1 MDKKMKLKVGDQII
15 ENDGICVIVY
25 KIVKVSGKKAIGETK
40 FEGKTYPTAY
50 KTHQKDPENI
60 ETFISVPGD
69 LTIRKLV
76 RHNEHPQES

>member
-1 MDKKMKLKVGDQII
+1 MKLKVGDQIV

-25 KIVKVSGKKAIGETK
+25 KIVKVSGKKAIGETE
-40 FEGKTYPTAY
+40 FEGKIYPTAY
-50 KTHQKDPENI
+50 KTHQKDLENI
-60 ETFISVPGD
+60 ETFISIPND

>member
-1 MDKKMKLKVGDQII
+1 MKLKVGDQII

-25 KIVKVSGKKAIGETK
+25 KIVKVSGKKAIGETEL
-40 FEGKTYPTAY
+40 EGKIYPTAY

-69 LTIRKLV
+69 LIIRKSV
-76 RHNEHPQES
+76 KHNEHPQES

>member
-1 MDKKMKLKVGDQII
+1 MDKKMKLKVGDQIV

-25 KIVKVSGKKAIGETK
+25 KIIKVAGKKAIGETE

-76 RHNEHPQES
+76 RHNEYPQES

>member
-1 MDKKMKLKVGDQII
+1 MKLKVGDQII

-25 KIVKVSGKKAIGETK
+25 KIVKVLGKKAIGETE
-40 FEGKTYPTAY
+40 FEGKIYPTAY

-60 ETFISVPGD
+60 ETFISIPCD

>member
-1 MDKKMKLKVGDQII
+1 MKLKVGDQIV

-25 KIVKVSGKKAIGETK
+25 KIVKVSGKKAIGETE
-40 FEGKTYPTAY
+40 FEGKIYPTAY

-60 ETFISVPGD
+60 ETFISIPND

-76 RHNEHPQES
+76 RYNEHPQES

>member
-1 MDKKMKLKVGDQII
+1 MDKRMKLKVGDQII

-25 KIVKVSGKKAIGETK
+25 KIVKVSGKKAIGQTE

-50 KTHQKDPENI
+50 KTYQKDPDNI
-60 ETFISVPGD
+60 ETFVSVPGD

-76 RHNEHPQES
+76 K

>member
-1 MDKKMKLKVGDQII
+1 MKLKVGDQII

-25 KIVKVSGKKAIGETK
+25 KIVKVTGKKAIGETE
-40 FEGKTYPTAY
+40 FEGKVYPMAY

-69 LTIRKLV
+69 FTIRKLV
-76 RHNEHPQES
+76 RHNEHSQES

>member
-1 MDKKMKLKVGDQII
+1 MGKKMKLKVGDQIV

-25 KIVKVSGKKAIGETK
+25 KIVKISGKKAIGETE
-40 FEGKTYPTAY
+40 FEGKIYPTAY

-60 ETFISVPGD
+60 ETFISIPND

>member
-1 MDKKMKLKVGDQII
+1 MKLKVGDQIV

-25 KIVKVSGKKAIGETK
+25 KIVKVPGKKAIGETE
-40 FEGKTYPTAY
+40 FEGKIYPTAY
-50 KTHQKDPENI
+50 KTYQKDPENI
-60 ETFISVPGD
+60 ETFISIPND

>member
-1 MDKKMKLKVGDQII
+1 MKLKVGDQIV

-25 KIVKVSGKKAIGETK
+25 KIVKVSGKKAIGETE
-40 FEGKTYPTAY
+40 FEGKIYPTAY
-50 KTHQKDPENI
+50 KTHQKDPKNI
-60 ETFISVPGD
+60 ETFISTPND

>member
-25 KIVKVSGKKAIGETK
+25 KIVKVSGKKAIGETE
-40 FEGKTYPTAY
+40 FEGKIYPTAY

-60 ETFISVPGD
+60 ETFISVPND

>member
-1 MDKKMKLKVGDQII
+1 MGKKMKLKVGDQII

-25 KIVKVSGKKAIGETK
+25 KIVKVSGEKAIGETE

-60 ETFISVPGD
+60 EAFISVPGD

-76 RHNEHPQES
+76 KHNEHSQES

>member
-1 MDKKMKLKVGDQII
+1 MKLKVGDQII

-25 KIVKVSGKKAIGETK
+25 KIVKITGKKAIGETE
-40 FEGKTYPTAY
+40 FGGKVYPTAY

-76 RHNEHPQES
+76 RHNEHSQES

>member
-1 MDKKMKLKVGDQII
+1 MKLKVGDQII

-25 KIVKVSGKKAIGETK
+25 KIVKVSGKKAIGETE
-40 FEGKTYPTAY
+40 FEGKIYPTAY

-60 ETFISVPGD
+60 ETFISVPDD

-76 RHNEHPQES
+76 KRNEHPQES

>member
-1 MDKKMKLKVGDQII
+1 MKLKVGDQIV

-25 KIVKVSGKKAIGETK
+25 KIVKVSGKKAIGETE
-40 FEGKTYPTAY
+40 FEGKIYPTAY

-60 ETFISVPGD
+60 ETFISIPND

>member
-1 MDKKMKLKVGDQII
+1 MDKKMKLKVGDQIV

-25 KIVKVSGKKAIGETK
+25 KIVKVSGKKAIGETE
-40 FEGKTYPTAY
+40 FEGKIYPTAY

-60 ETFISVPGD
+60 ETFISIPND

>member
-1 MDKKMKLKVGDQII
+1 MKRKVGDQIV

-25 KIVKVSGKKAIGETK
+25 KIVKVTGKKAIGETE
-40 FEGKTYPTAY
+40 FEGKVYPMAY

-69 LTIRKLV
+69 FTIRKLV
-76 RHNEHPQES
+76 RHNEHSQER

>member
-1 MDKKMKLKVGDQII
+1 MKLKVGDQII

-25 KIVKVSGKKAIGETK
+25 KIVKVSGKKAIGETE
-40 FEGKTYPTAY
+40 FEGKIYPTAY

-76 RHNEHPQES
+76 RQNEYPQES

>member
-1 MDKKMKLKVGDQII
+1 MKLKVGDQII

-25 KIVKVSGKKAIGETK
+25 KIVKVSGKKAIGETE
-40 FEGKTYPTAY
+40 FEGKIYPTAY

-60 ETFISVPGD
+60 ETFISVPSD